1 MSPGLK
7 TTFGVHAVV
16 SLIFGLGMYLI
27 PGWLTDLVKWTPYD
41 PGMTQSF
48 GAAMLAFSLSS
59 WLSYKSGNFSDVKI
73 IVHTEIVLTI
83 LGALGS
89 LYQVLFAGGP
99 AFNWVSFALFTLFAF
114 LFSIHRKG

>member
-1 MSPGLK
+1 MSQGLK

-16 SLIFGLGMYLI
+16 SLVFGLGLFFI
-27 PGWLTDLVKWTPYD
+27 PGWLTDLVNWKPFD
-41 PGMTQSF
+41 PGMTQTF
-48 GAAMLAFSLSS
+48 GAAMLAFSWSS
-59 WLSYKSGNFSDVKI
+59 WLGYKAGSFSDVKI
-73 IVHTEIVLTI
+73 IVQTEIVLTI

-99 AFNWVSFALFTLFAF
+99 AFNWVSFALFSLFAV